1 MKITIDA
8 KEFEKLVSV
17 AAQAISSKPMK
28 PEYECVYV
36 EVTSDSGSPIMTV
49 MGKDVGIAIKRATD
63 SIEIREDGAALI
75 PAKTLESYLKLMDGP
90 VKMDVNGSFLCTL
103 KCGGKKATISCMDAS
118 DYDPSFQELPDGNLA
133 VMDGKEFAS
142 AVGSVAHCINENE
155 TGRMVLTGVSFAFDG
170 ESGYCEAVG
179 TDGLRLAL
187 ARKKAETNETFK
199 ALIPV
204 GFAKLIAKI
213 IGNSEQVNFRF
224 GNGVAIVEDYTTA
237 IEASQLAGEY
247 LDYKKLIRTN
257 GKMQTR
263 VNVEETTE
271 AVKMAQIACQSS
283 QKNLI
288 VLNFSHEDAM
298 RVSSRS
304 DKSESVTD
312 VSCEING
319 QMDGEQEIAFNA
331 QYMLDALKASAAYA
345 GEATLMFNTPNS
357 PVVMLPIDR
366 DDYFQLVLPVRRLS

>member
-8 KEFEKLVSV
+8 KEFEKLVSA

-63 SIEIREDGAALI
+63 AIESREDGTALI
-75 PAKTLESYLKLMDGP
+75 PAKTLENYLKLMDGP
-90 VKMDVNGSFLCTL
+90 VKMDVNANFLCTL

-118 DYDPSFQELPDGNLA
+118 DYNPDFQDLADGNLA

-142 AVGSVAHCINENE
+142 AVGSVAHCVNENE
-155 TGRMVLTGVSFAFDG
+155 TGRMVLTGVCFAFDG
-170 ESGYCEAVG
+170 ASGYCEAVG

-199 ALIPV
+199 ALIPI
-204 GFAKLIAKI
+204 GFAKLISKI

-224 GNGVAIVEDYTTA
+224 GNGTVIVEDYTTA
-237 IEASQLAGEY
+237 IEAAQLAGEY
-247 LDYKKLIRTN
+247 LDYTKLLTRN
-257 GKMQTR
+257 GKMQGR
-263 VNVEETTE
+263 VNAEEMAD
-271 AVKMAQIACQSS
+271 AVKMAQIACQSA

-288 VLNFSHEDAM
+288 VLNFSDEGVM
-298 RVSSRS
+298 QVSSRS
-304 DKSESVTD
+304 DKTESVTD
-312 VSCEING
+312 VPFEFYG
-319 QMDGEQEIAFNA
+319 QMDGTQEIAFNA
-331 QYMLDALKASAAYA
+331 QYMLDALKATSAYA
-345 GEATLMFNTPNS
+345 GEAELMMNTPNS
-357 PVVMLPIDR
+357 PAVVLPVNR
-366 DDYFQLVLPVRRLS
+366 DDYYQLVLPVRRMT